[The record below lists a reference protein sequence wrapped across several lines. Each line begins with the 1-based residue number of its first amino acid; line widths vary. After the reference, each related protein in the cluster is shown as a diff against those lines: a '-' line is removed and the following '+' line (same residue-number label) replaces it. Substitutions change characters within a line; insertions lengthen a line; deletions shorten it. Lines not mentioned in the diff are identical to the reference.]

1 MGYVF
6 EGISSTGSQLIA
18 INGEEKRLKPFKKC
32 VEGCLLIPRMNPGVN
47 LNWSMMT
54 EQIYVNTRLQ
64 PGGEKSPR
72 STQNPF
78 YVNTRLQSGDG
89 KTCGEGVACAFPIPL
104 YVSTR
109 LQSGGEKSPIPTQN
123 RFNGFRVKRL
133 KPFGNGVVVCALSNP
148 WMNPGANLN
157 VNSMTEQIY
166 VSTPIHRGDGKSSI
180 STQNRFNGLLFI
192 TNKMEKK

>member
-1 MGYVF
+1 M
-6 EGISSTGSQLIA
+6 ILTITNKRTTNSLH
-18 INGEEKRLKPFKKC
+18 KRLKTLQKDLAGIFP
-32 VEGCLLIPRMNPGVN
+32 IP
-47 LNWSMMT
+47 L
-54 EQIYVNTRLQ
+54 YL
-64 PGGEKSPR
+64 
-72 STQNPF
+72 STPIH
-78 YVNTRLQSGDG
+78 RGDG

-166 VSTPIHRGDGKSSI
+166 VSTRLQSGDGKTPT
-180 STQNRFNGLLFI
+180 STQNPLYVSTRLQSGGEKSPIPTPKPFQRFI
-192 TNKMEKK
+192 IHNK